1 MLFAGLNEACGHPR
15 TFPEPLTLAK
25 ARLVRSAD
33 LLRGCRTRV
42 VIRTE
47 RIAKSWG
54 YDVLLWHNYIS
65 PHQTAPDLLAPQRT
79 AFYGFCQPN
88 ASEHSTGAK
97 IALALASKSAKMRD
111 FMHSREECEH
121 ALGVAERVAR
131 DAGAL
136 VFEGWRGRTTI
147 SYKGKFDLLTEY
159 DLRSEQLIR
168 DELTQA
174 FPEHRIVGE
183 ENSETGDGDLVWYV
197 DPIDGTTNFAHGHPF
212 FCVSI
217 ALYDG
222 AEGLAGVVHAPA
234 LGTTWKASK
243 HSGAFRNGDRCEVS
257 ARASL
262 EEALCATGFP
272 YDRWTNP
279 DNNHEELALFLRRA
293 RGIRRCG
300 SAAID
305 LCLVADGTYDIYW
318 EQGLNAWD
326 MCAGALMVLEA
337 GGQLSTYDGVTVD
350 PRSGKLIATNG
361 LLHDAAVRTVRE
373 ARYEV
378 ERQNP

>member
-1 MLFAGLNEACGHPR
+1 MPM
-15 TFPEPLTLAK
+15 
-25 ARLVRSAD
+25 
-33 LLRGCRTRV
+33 
-42 VIRTE
+42 
-47 RIAKSWG
+47 
-54 YDVLLWHNYIS
+54 
-65 PHQTAPDLLAPQRT
+65 APT
-79 AFYGFCQPN
+79 
-88 ASEHSTGAK
+88 
-97 IALALASKSAKMRD
+97 SKSAKMQG
-111 FMHSREECEH
+111 FMPSREECQR
-121 ALGVAERVAR
+121 ALDVAERIAR

-136 VFEGWRGRTTI
+136 VFEGWRGGSAI
-147 SYKGKFDLLTEY
+147 YHKGRFDLLTEY
-159 DLRSEQLIR
+159 DLRSEQLIV
-168 DELTQA
+168 DELTRA

-183 ENSETGDGDLVWYV
+183 ENAETGDGDLVWYV

-234 LGTTWKASK
+234 LRTTWKAAK
-243 HSGAFRNGDRCEVS
+243 HSGAFRNGERCKVS
-257 ARASL
+257 SRASL

-272 YDRWTNP
+272 YDRWANP
-279 DNNHEELALFLRRA
+279 DNNREELALFLQRA

-305 LCLVADGTYDIYW
+305 LCLIADGTYDIYW

-337 GGQLSTYDGVTVD
+337 GGQLSNYEGLTVD
-350 PRSGKLIATNG
+350 PRSGKLIASNG
-361 LLHDAAVRTVRE
+361 LLHDVAVRTIRE